1 VSSARI
7 FIAVLAA
14 VAAVAAVAAATTL
27 GAGPVVAMRAPVA
40 NTPASPPRCF
50 GAAARSPGRR
60 PCANPSLRYSV
71 VPSPAVA
78 RTLPNSPCTT
88 IEVSPPVCAFGVDA
102 VDAQDTIAIVGDS
115 HAGGLR
121 GAVAPVA
128 RAHRWQGL
136 SMTHS
141 SCPLSTAVRA
151 LPDPELFQRCADWK
165 LQVFAWF
172 QHHPEVHTV
181 FVAGLSGGS
190 GVLPAGGQ
198 SRFATAVA
206 GYIGGWNALPQTVRH
221 IVVMRDTPKARHT
234 TAACIERA
242 MALRRDAG
250 ITCAVPRSDALDP
263 DPLVVAAAR
272 MRSPRVQVVDLTRA
286 FCSDRLCFPVI
297 GRALIFRD
305 VTHLTAVFAATLGPF
320 LQRQVDGLMGSAA
333 WAEAAR

>member
-1 VSSARI
+1 MSSARI
-7 FIAVLAA
+7 FAAALAS
-14 VAAVAAVAAATTL
+14 ATTL
-27 GAGPVVAMRAPVA
+27 GAAPVLAMPAPVA
-40 NTPASPPRCF
+40 KTPVSPPRCF
-50 GAAARSPGRR
+50 GAAARSPGAR
-60 PCANPSLRYSV
+60 PCANPSLRHSV
-71 VPSPAVA
+71 VPSPAIA

-88 IEVSPPVCAFGVDA
+88 IAVAPPVCAFGDDA

-121 GAVAPVA
+121 GAVATVA
-128 RAHRWQGL
+128 HAHGWQGL

-151 LPDPELFQRCADWK
+151 LPDPELFRRCADWK
-165 LQVFAWF
+165 TQVFAWF

-206 GYIGGWNALPQTVRH
+206 GYIGAWNALPPTVRH
-221 IVVMRDTPKARHT
+221 IVVIRDTPKVRHT
-234 TAACIERA
+234 TAACVERA

-250 ITCAVPRSDALDP
+250 AACAVSRSGALDP
-263 DPLVVAAAR
+263 DALVVAATQ
-272 MRSPRVQVVDLTRA
+272 MRSPRVQVVDLTSV
-286 FCSDRLCFPVI
+286 FCSARHCFPVI
-297 GRALIFRD
+297 GGALVFRD

-320 LQRQVDGLMGSAA
+320 LEQQVDALMGSAA

>member
-1 VSSARI
+1 
-7 FIAVLAA
+7 
-14 VAAVAAVAAATTL
+14 
-27 GAGPVVAMRAPVA
+27 
-40 NTPASPPRCF
+40 
-50 GAAARSPGRR
+50 
-60 PCANPSLRYSV
+60 
-71 VPSPAVA
+71 VPSPAIA

-88 IEVSPPVCAFGVDA
+88 IEAGPPVCAFGVDA
-102 VDAQDTIAIVGDS
+102 GHATETIAIVGDS

-121 GAVAPVA
+121 AAVATVA
-128 RAHRWQGL
+128 RAHGWRGL
-136 SMTHS
+136 SITHS

-151 LPDPELFQRCADWK
+151 LPDPVLFQRCADWK
-165 LQVFAWF
+165 TRVFAWF
-172 QHHPEVHTV
+172 QRHPEIHTV

-198 SRFATAVA
+198 DRFATAVA
-206 GYIGGWNALPQTVRH
+206 GYVGAWNALPPTVRH

-250 ITCAVPRSDALDP
+250 IACAVPRSGALDP

-272 MRSPRVQVVDLTRA
+272 MRSPRVQVVDLTGA

-297 GRALIFRD
+297 GGALVFRD

-333 WAEAAR
+333 WAEASR